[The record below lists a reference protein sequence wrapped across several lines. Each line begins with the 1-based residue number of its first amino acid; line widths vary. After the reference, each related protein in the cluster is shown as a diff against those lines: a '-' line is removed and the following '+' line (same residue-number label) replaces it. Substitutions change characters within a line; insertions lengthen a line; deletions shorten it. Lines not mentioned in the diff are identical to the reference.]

1 MKNRSF
7 FYLFAFAALI
17 LAVGLACSALSPTP
31 TTVPTNIPTNI
42 PATQQVQPS
51 TPAPQQVQP
60 ATSDNGSTS
69 SDTNTGSDLITFTDQ
84 NKYYQID
91 LPSDWKHTSG
101 TDTNM
106 YWDTF
111 TSPDTNALIENIT
124 YDDGT
129 PWTGG
134 SNGKGAL
141 YLLNYLYSYTKKEGD
156 IRISDD
162 KIQNDGSERL
172 TWTSKAGKYS
182 GLSYFEV
189 RNRTTFLMFTVEWG
203 NDYESTYKDVLNNVL
218 SSYRVP

>member
-7 FYLFAFAALI
+7 LYLLAFAALI
-17 LAVGLACSALSPTP
+17 MAVGLACAALSPTP
-31 TTVPTNIPTNI
+31 TTVPTSV
-42 PATQQVQPS
+42 PATEQVQLP
-51 TPAPQQVQP
+51 
-60 ATSDNGSTS
+60 TSDTGNTNSNTS
-69 SDTNTGSDLITFTDQ
+69 SGSDLVTFTDQ
-84 NKYYQID
+84 NKYYEID
-91 LPSDWKHTSG
+91 LPSEWKHTSG

-111 TSPDTNALIENIT
+111 TSPDKNALVENIA

-134 SNGKGAL
+134 SNGRGAL

-162 KIQNDGSERL
+162 NIQKDGSERL
-172 TWTSKAGKYS
+172 TWTSKGGGYS

-189 RNRTTFLMFTVEWG
+189 RNKTTFLMFTVEWSNG
-203 NDYESTYKDVLNNVL
+203 YESTYKDVLNNVV